1 MVVVTGKNTLAP
13 EFIVSTDTGLDGVLQ
28 VSIIDS
34 RAEEEIQQQQINDAA
49 DSRGGT
55 AALLYT
61 GKHILHCKHAIE
73 GAGYGGHT
81 PEDKK
86 YWYIFAEG
94 PEGKVSLEV
103 EKVEAYR
110 SNGELEFEGSL
121 SYDFSIITLKEEAP
135 TWIDRYEIY
144 RETDEIGKNYLR
156 VGYGMEG
163 LGEYGRGDGFLP
175 KEFWSSDTEGGQLVK
190 RYGSNTYD
198 MTEAEFLLKPTFTWD
213 AESLGP
219 LEARQAMLMS
229 DFDDGTVEND
239 AFGQGNIQEMK
250 NVKHTGLG
258 KWEVSS
264 SPGNSGGPNFID
276 GRIAG
281 VGSGGGGVHPSGQL
295 IIDGS
300 DDRPDGYGWYTNDS
314 RVSSVIDWIE
324 GIVGKNDNT
333 SLITLPGTMVNDNL
347 KTTGGP
353 NKFYGYAGD
362 DIIAGGDKEDIAGYR
377 DVSSNYTITKDAKG
391 LIKVKHTSFSVNTID
406 DGTDT
411 LTGIEKL
418 KFTDKVIDASSIN
431 LTTSSLEITQ
441 DENYKPFN
449 RYIDIGGLRIFG
461 LDEVSD
467 NFLNKVASTYEAML
481 ASNNLIN
488 LEMRSAF
495 IDTLKENYI
504 FQRVGFDSPEYYG
517 GGDKLPQH
525 PINGNYKD
533 NQTDYIWEGL
543 SRSEASQ
550 ISTVIEHLLHTITG
564 VGFAIQFSEWDPQ
577 DPSSKINLAMEQ
589 AIEGGYYDVSSYES
603 IKLRGDDAGYAKAIV
618 IEFSYWLILAE
629 WEYFEITDKAN
640 NNIEFTLRTASDIAS
655 KLPLAHELYLD
666 TAAKILSRP
675 DETIIQ
681 SLFSKESEHN
691 DSVTSDE
698 SSASELKQQTYQEA
712 GQSIEII
719 ENSGTSYIDSLLN
732 TQFGNPIKWVSD
744 SFLNAE
750 YSVNNS
756 TVISYS
762 FPGLLGTTALFNYTD
777 DVGEIV
783 AVPFSAQQA
792 ADTRLA
798 LAKISEYINVTFVEI
813 EEVGDAVGTIRFGI
827 NTITDEEGNYREGIA
842 ATADPP
848 SEEPRGGDVWFNKW
862 FTNVADFS
870 TGLVP
875 YGKGDNIGSQTGVGD
890 GAILIHEIL
899 HALGIEHPGD
909 HPTILFPEDKNSREY
924 TVMAGE
930 FNNHPSVY
938 IDGVDYIVS
947 STPMVYDIAA
957 IQYLYG
963 ANMNHNSGDTTYSFD
978 PDTPFIEAIWDAGGN
993 DTLDFSNFSK
1003 TNTISLMDGE
1013 HSTIGFDVNW
1023 TMPEHLSIAFNAI
1036 IENVIGGSGDDTI
1049 KGNTSDNNIDGGF
1062 GIDTVIYNDKYSNYS
1077 ITKNSAGFII
1087 VKHSDTGSITNEGED
1102 TLSNIEK
1109 IQFTDQTIE
1118 TSSINNIDDSIYSR
1132 EGTFLGNNY
1141 TIKMLGDNEE
1151 EIYAKGTG
1159 NAFVVGRDVF
1169 SEEQVKGIL
1178 DNYEYVIKSISKT
1191 LSWKGTLDFVVVV
1204 QGDTGH
1210 PTGLLPSMAFQHGE
1224 DLTGEA
1230 GVLLGTNEE
1239 RVHVATYEQLT
1250 GIDLNGDEPDL
1261 GFYINVTENNEFKNY
1276 GVDVWIDPDPNLTS
1290 YSNLPEGQHDLIS
1303 IITHEITHAMG
1314 LAATLDPYWSV
1325 NHYSKSLTEKD
1336 GQYYYSSER
1345 IINLIGKDLYTE
1357 YEAGR
1362 SDDDSLDH
1370 HVLDPEGG
1378 ISGIASLMS
1387 GEMYSQRW
1395 SEPGPIEYAILYDS
1409 GWTER
1414 TTGKLSETINPSE
1427 NILISHTENTISG
1440 TLNFNKGNNI
1450 IILEGQA
1457 STYRG
1462 LSGDDVYFISNLLP
1476 KSSKTSIVDT
1486 DGSNIIQIPTNTYID
1501 KTLFTKNAARLTLED
1516 GREITIS
1523 GANNFTYNVGGNITN
1538 ADKGI
1543 DISFSEF
1550 AEIFGVSNILD
1561 TSSSMNGEISDLYI
1575 I

>member
-589 AIEGGYYDVSSYES
+589 AIEAGYYDVSSYES

-691 DSVTSDE
+691 DSVTNDE

-1230 GVLLGTNEE
+1230 GVLLGTNED

-1261 GFYINVTENNEFKNY
+1261 GFYINVTENNEFKNFDSY
-1276 GVDVWIDPDPNLTS
+1276 VWIDPAPNLTS

-1314 LAATLDPYWSV
+1314 LAGTLDPYWSV

-1345 IINLIGKDLYTE
+1345 ITNLLGKDLYTE

-1414 TTGKLSETINPSE
+1414 TTGKLSETISSDHNVLQAHSE
-1427 NILISHTENTISG
+1427 NTLSG
-1440 TLNFNKGNNI
+1440 TLNFNAGDNI
-1450 IILEGQA
+1450 VILDGQGKN
-1457 STYRG
+1457 YRG
-1462 LSGDDVYFISNLLP
+1462 LSGDDTYFVSQLIP
-1476 KSSKTSIVDT
+1476 KNTKLSITDT
-1486 DGSNIIQIPTNTYID
+1486 DGTNIIQVPANTYVD
-1501 KTLFTKNAARLTLED
+1501 KSLFTKNAARLTLED
-1516 GREITIS
+1516 GREITINS
-1523 GANNFTYNVGGNITN
+1523 ADKFSYNIGGNITN
-1538 ADKGI
+1538 GTKGT
-1543 DISFSEF
+1543 DLTFSEF
-1550 AEIFGVSNILD
+1550 AEIFGVYDILD
-1561 TSSSMNGEISDLYI
+1561 SSGAQTGALSDLYI